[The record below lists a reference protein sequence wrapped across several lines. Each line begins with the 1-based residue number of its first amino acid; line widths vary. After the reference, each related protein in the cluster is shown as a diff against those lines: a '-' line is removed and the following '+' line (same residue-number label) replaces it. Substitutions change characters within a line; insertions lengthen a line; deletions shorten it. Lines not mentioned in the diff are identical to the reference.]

1 MSFPFNYFLTAFAG
15 AFLTTLLAL
24 PLWRKWCLRI
34 QLVDDPGRRKIHDQP
49 VPLAGGLAV
58 LTGILLPLAAGAIL
72 LKTGA
77 HVLNQT
83 QPIAH
88 GLQVRGL
95 ELATIAF
102 GAIAITLLGWLDDR
116 HELKPL
122 PKFVGQ
128 LLVAVAVA
136 MACKRITLFVHND
149 VFSYAIT
156 IFWILAVINA
166 FNFMDNMNGLC
177 AGLGAIGAL
186 LFAIIAAANGEYLV
200 ATIGFLMC
208 GALIGFLP
216 WNFPNARA
224 FLGDA
229 GSHLVGY
236 LLAVMAILPHF
247 YTKQNPHRLAV
258 LSPLLVLAIPLID
271 LAQVVISRTLNRKPF
286 WIGDTNHLSHRLVR
300 AGMSRTRAVLLLWLV
315 AVMIGIVSPV
325 AVAGLFLTAIF
336 SFVSFV
342 SFVVK
347 IFRVK
352 LLFIGD
358 IVGQPGRNA
367 VKTLLPKLCEQHAL
381 DFVIA
386 NGENSAGGSGITPN
400 IAVEIFAAGVDVITS
415 GDHLWDQ
422 KEVMEL
428 LANEKRFLRPLNYP
442 AGTPG
447 QGSGVFEIRSEGR
460 VTQSQIRSR
469 GLV

>member
-1 MSFPFNYFLTAFAG
+1 VTFPFNFFLAAFAG

-24 PLWRKWCLRI
+24 PLWRQWCLRVK
-34 QLVDDPGRRKIHDQP
+34 LVDDPGRRKIHDHP

-77 HVLNQT
+77 HVLNQA
-83 QPIAH
+83 QPIQH
-88 GLQVRGL
+88 GLERRGL

-102 GAIAITLLGWLDDR
+102 GAIAITLLGWLDDKR
-116 HELKPL
+116 ELKPL
-122 PKFVGQ
+122 PKFIGQ
-128 LLVAVAVA
+128 LFVAVAVA
-136 MACKRITLFVHND
+136 MACKRITLFIHSD

-156 IFWILAVINA
+156 ILWILTVINA

-186 LFAIIAAANGEYLV
+186 LFGVIAAANGEYLV
-200 ATIGFLMC
+200 ATVGFLMC

-247 YTKQNPHRLAV
+247 YNKQNPHRLAV

-271 LAQVVISRTLNRKPF
+271 LAQVVISRTLNRRPF

-300 AGMSRTRAVLLLWLV
+300 AGLSRTRAVLLLWMI
-315 AVMIGIVSPV
+315 AVMVGILA
-325 AVAGLFLTAIF
+325 AV
-336 SFVSFV
+336 
-342 SFVVK
+342 
-347 IFRVK
+347 
-352 LLFIGD
+352 
-358 IVGQPGRNA
+358 
-367 VKTLLPKLCEQHAL
+367 
-381 DFVIA
+381 
-386 NGENSAGGSGITPN
+386 
-400 IAVEIFAAGVDVITS
+400 
-415 GDHLWDQ
+415 
-422 KEVMEL
+422 
-428 LANEKRFLRPLNYP
+428 
-442 AGTPG
+442 
-447 QGSGVFEIRSEGR
+447 
-460 VTQSQIRSR
+460 
-469 GLV
+469 